1 VATARGL
8 PWHGE
13 RFSVAAQPGIVA
25 AAARFAFLH
34 SAGSTS
40 IQGEIMTISTADL
53 YDEHGDNL
61 QVCDTQFVQYGGRH
75 AFDGPITTVRCFQDN
90 ALLKSIL
97 STPGSGGVLVVDGDG
112 SVHTALSGDVIAQ
125 LAVGNGWAGLVING
139 AVRDSDLLA
148 VMDLGVKALGTNPR
162 KSGKTGA
169 GERDVDV
176 TFGGATFRA
185 GDHLWS
191 DNDGV
196 VALPVD
202 STDRRA

>member
-1 VATARGL
+1 
-8 PWHGE
+8 
-13 RFSVAAQPGIVA
+13 
-25 AAARFAFLH
+25 
-34 SAGSTS
+34 
-40 IQGEIMTISTADL
+40 MTVSTADL
-53 YDEHGDNL
+53 YDEHGEDL
-61 QVCDTQFVQYGGRH
+61 QVCDTPFIQYGGRR

-97 STPGSGGVLVVDGDG
+97 STPGSGGVLVVDGGG

-125 LAVGNGWAGLVING
+125 LAVDNGWAGLVING

-148 VMDLGVKALGTNPR
+148 RMDLGVKALGTIPR

-169 GERDVDV
+169 GERDLDI

-196 VALPVD
+196 VAMHVG
-202 STDRRA
+202 STDRPRR